1 MTKAAE
7 LFKQHISEKLLINKT
22 QCTDWSFY
30 ALIMA
35 KEFKKLGAL
44 NGLTIEQA
52 AEIIESEIK
61 LAIDMQILTKSELT
75 YTWNG
80 SDLLY
85 LTNKETGKR
94 INYDSH
100 MPAHLASV
108 KYRELLKVDVAV
120 VKDITLLDIPI
131 FYLATKKIV

>member
-1 MTKAAE
+1 
-7 LFKQHISEKLLINKT
+7 
-22 QCTDWSFY
+22 
-30 ALIMA
+30 
-35 KEFKKLGAL
+35 
-44 NGLTIEQA
+44 
-52 AEIIESEIK
+52 
-61 LAIDMQILTKSELT
+61 MQILTKPEIS
-75 YTWNG
+75 YTDNG
-80 SDLLY
+80 AGFLY

-108 KYRELLKVDVAV
+108 KYRELLKVDVVV

>member
-1 MTKAAE
+1 
-7 LFKQHISEKLLINKT
+7 
-22 QCTDWSFY
+22 
-30 ALIMA
+30 
-35 KEFKKLGAL
+35 
-44 NGLTIEQA
+44 
-52 AEIIESEIK
+52 
-61 LAIDMQILTKSELT
+61 MQILNKSELT
-75 YTWNG
+75 YTDNG
-80 SDLLY
+80 AGFLC

-108 KYRELLKVDVAV
+108 KYRELLKVDVVV

>member
-1 MTKAAE
+1 M
-7 LFKQHISEKLLINKT
+7 
-22 QCTDWSFY
+22 
-30 ALIMA
+30 
-35 KEFKKLGAL
+35 
-44 NGLTIEQA
+44 
-52 AEIIESEIK
+52 
-61 LAIDMQILTKSELT
+61 LTKSELT
-75 YTWNG
+75 YTDNG
-80 SDLLY
+80 ADLLY

-108 KYRELLKVDVAV
+108 KYWELLKVDIIV